1 MWQQQVLSLQKTVA
15 EINCSTDQEGGKKT
29 SFSGLKCHE
38 KKGGKRFDVY
48 QLKLRGF
55 RVSADG
61 EAAASLRSLKLTSQ
75 VKSVTTTRCHNL
87 ARSKRL
93 ELIR

>member
-15 EINCSTDQEGGKKT
+15 EINCSTDQEGGKKLL
-29 SFSGLKCHE
+29 SRALNAKK
-38 KKGGKRFDVY
+38 KKGGEKRFDVY

-61 EAAASLRSLKLTSQ
+61 G
-75 VKSVTTTRCHNL
+75 VCG
-87 ARSKRL
+87 RL
-93 ELIR
+93 NATHRLSP